1 MKKIII
7 LNIKIINISILII
20 IILIDNLFISKRKY
34 SNCYFIIEKNN
45 FNIYDKFNCFKKKII
60 NINYLKEIENHRQ
73 KIDFLILNSKNTRIE
88 NILILIGILPFMKK
102 NSLIILTIESKI
114 AYKIIHNLFK
124 KKKKKNI
131 ILDRKDLIFLYN
143 NFYGLISYK
152 WELIPSFC
160 FLNNIRYIIN
170 NYYNEKFLDIY
181 DKIINDNLDYYI
193 SKNKYYFKYENIKKL
208 MSKFFNFI

>member
-1 MKKIII
+1 MKKNII
-7 LNIKIINISILII
+7 LNLKIINCYILIV

-45 FNIYDKFNCFKKKII
+45 FNIYDKFNCLKKKII

-73 KIDFLILNSKNTRIE
+73 KIDFLILNSKITRIE
-88 NILILIGILPFMKK
+88 NILTLIGILPFMKK
-102 NSLIILTIESKI
+102 NSLIILIIESKI

-124 KKKKKNI
+124 KKKKNI
-131 ILDRKDLIFLYN
+131 ILNRKDLIFLYN
-143 NFYGLISYK
+143 NFFGLISYK

-170 NYYNEKFLDIY
+170 NYYNENFLDIY

-193 SKNKYYFKYENIKKL
+193 SKNKYSFTYEHIKKL

>member
-20 IILIDNLFISKRKY
+20 IIIIGNLFISKRKY

-124 KKKKKNI
+124 KKKKK
-131 ILDRKDLIFLYN
+131 KYN
-143 NFYGLISYK
+143 L
-152 WELIPSFC
+152 
-160 FLNNIRYIIN
+160 R
-170 NYYNEKFLDIY
+170 
-181 DKIINDNLDYYI
+181 
-193 SKNKYYFKYENIKKL
+193 
-208 MSKFFNFI
+208 